1 MKRKGLIALTP
12 ILVFLGVYLVT
23 SILIKDFYKVPVAS
37 AFLLASVYAVL
48 ISKGTLRQRLDLF
61 SEGAGNPRILLMVWI
76 FILAGAFAQTAKDIG
91 AIDATVNL
99 TLRVIPG
106 SMLFAGLF
114 FTACFISM
122 SVGTSVGTIVALVP
136 IATGIAQE
144 AGFSEAFMAAIIVGG
159 AFFGDNLSFIS
170 DTTIAATKALDCA
183 MRDKFKANIRIVAP
197 AVLLVFA
204 IYVVKGLGVSVDVT
218 PEASDPLKLV
228 PYLLVLV
235 LAFAGMDVM
244 LILSLGLGVNL
255 LIGLVTGSLGWAD
268 WLSSVGEGIGGMG
281 SLIIVT
287 LLAGGMM
294 ALIRAGGGLD
304 WLVGALTHRLAA
316 SPAAVSSAAVSSA
329 SHAASSPAAVSPAAV
344 SPAAASSAS
353 HAASSPTAAS
363 PESAAAASVPL
374 PSETAAVAPDSEVS
388 ASAASADAAAAA
400 PAIAGYD
407 RQSRRQRRDAE
418 LSIAALVSLA
428 NLCTA
433 NNTIAII
440 TVGGIAKDIS
450 DRFGLDQK
458 RVASILDTFSCFVQ
472 GLIPYGAQLLMASG
486 LAGVGAAAIIRYLY
500 YPFALGLVALAAIF
514 IPASFRSRK

>member
-1 MKRKGLIALTP
+1 MKKRGLLALTP

-48 ISKGTLRQRLDLF
+48 ISRGSLSRRIGIF
-61 SEGAGNPRILLMVWI
+61 SEGAGNSKVLLMVWI

-91 AIDATVNL
+91 AIEATVNL

-144 AGFSEAFMAAIIVGG
+144 TGFSEAFMAAIIVGG

-183 MRDKFKANIRIVAP
+183 MKDKFKANIRIVAP
-197 AVLLVFA
+197 AVLVVFI
-204 IYVVKGLGVSVDVT
+204 IYIVKGIGVDVAVE
-218 PEASDPLKLV
+218 PGAAEPLKLL

-235 LAFAGMDVM
+235 LALAGMDVL
-244 LILSLGLGVNL
+244 LILSLGIVVNL
-255 LIGLVTGSLGWAD
+255 LIGLVTGSVGWSD
-268 WLSSVGEGIGGMG
+268 WLSSLGEGIGGMG

-304 WLVGALTHRLAA
+304 WLVGALTRHLATPSA
-316 SPAAVSSAAVSSA
+316 PSPSAAD
-329 SHAASSPAAVSPAAV
+329 ASSV
-344 SPAAASSAS
+344 
-353 HAASSPTAAS
+353 T
-363 PESAAAASVPL
+363 
-374 PSETAAVAPDSEVS
+374 
-388 ASAASADAAAAA
+388 
-400 PAIAGYD
+400 
-407 RQSRRQRRDAE
+407 RRQKRGAE

-440 TVGGIAKDIS
+440 TVGGIAKDVS
-450 DRFGLDQK
+450 DRFGLDRR

-514 IPASFRSRK
+514 IPIRLSSRS

>member
-1 MKRKGLIALTP
+1 MKKRGLIALTP

-48 ISKGTLRQRLDLF
+48 ISKGTLRQRLDTF

-136 IATGIAQE
+136 IATGIAQD

-218 PEASDPLKLV
+218 PEAADPLKLV

-244 LILSLGLGVNL
+244 LILSLGMGVNL

-304 WLVGALTHRLAA
+304 WLVGALTRRLVSSPDVSSPDAA
-316 SPAAVSSAAVSSA
+316 SPTAVSSAAVSSA
-329 SHAASSPAAVSPAAV
+329 SHAASSPAA
-344 SPAAASSAS
+344 
-353 HAASSPTAAS
+353 AS

-374 PSETAAVAPDSEVS
+374 SSETAAVAPDSEVS

-400 PAIAGYD
+400 PVIAGYD
-407 RQSRRQRRDAE
+407 RQSRRQRRGAE

-450 DRFGLDQK
+450 DRFGLDRK

-486 LAGVGAAAIIRYLY
+486 LAGIGAAAIIRYLY

>member
-1 MKRKGLIALTP
+1 MKKRGLIALTP
-12 ILVFLGVYLVT
+12 ILIFLGVYLVT
-23 SILIKDFYKVPVAS
+23 SIVIKDFYKVPVAS

-48 ISKGTLRQRLDLF
+48 ISKGSLRERLDIF

-170 DTTIAATKALDCA
+170 DTTIAATKAMDCA
-183 MRDKFKANIRIVAP
+183 MKDKFKANIRIVAP
-197 AVLLVFA
+197 AVLVIFV
-204 IYVVKGLGVSVDVT
+204 IYIIKGIGVDVAVE
-218 PEASDPLKLV
+218 PGVAEPVKLI

-235 LAFAGMDVM
+235 LALAGMDVL
-244 LILSLGLGVNL
+244 LILSLGIAVNL
-255 LIGLVTGSLGWAD
+255 LIGLFTGSLGWAD

-304 WLVGALTHRLAA
+304 WLVGALTRRLGTSAPAA
-316 SPAAVSSAAVSSA
+316 NSPASASSSAPSSTAAEPSANFSSAVS
-329 SHAASSPAAVSPAAV
+329 
-344 SPAAASSAS
+344 
-353 HAASSPTAAS
+353 
-363 PESAAAASVPL
+363 
-374 PSETAAVAPDSEVS
+374 
-388 ASAASADAAAAA
+388 
-400 PAIAGYD
+400 
-407 RQSRRQRRDAE
+407 QRQRRGAE

-440 TVGGIAKDIS
+440 TVGGIAKDVA
-450 DRFGLDQK
+450 DRFGLDK
-458 RVASILDTFSCFVQ
+458 RRVASILDTFSCFVQ

-500 YPFALGLVALAAIF
+500 YPFALGIVALAAIF
-514 IPASFRSRK
+514 IPSRRQTQTRQ

>member
-1 MKRKGLIALTP
+1 MSEKRGGLLALTP

-23 SILIKDFYKVPVAS
+23 SVIIKDFYKVPVAS
-37 AFLLASVYAVL
+37 AFLLASIYAVI
-48 ISKGTLRQRLDLF
+48 ISKGPFRKRIDTF

-76 FILAGAFAQTAKDIG
+76 FILAGAFAQTAQDIG

-183 MRDKFKANIRIVAP
+183 MKDKFKANIRIVAP

-204 IYVVKGLGVSVDVT
+204 IYIFKGLGVSVDVT
-218 PEASDPLKLV
+218 PGAAEPLKLL

-235 LAFAGMDVM
+235 LALAGMDVL
-244 LILSLGLGVNL
+244 LILSLGIGVNL
-255 LIGLVTGSLGWAD
+255 LIGLFTGSLGWAD
-268 WLSSVGEGIGGMG
+268 WLSSVGEGISGMG

-287 LLAGGMM
+287 VLAGGMM

-304 WLVGALTHRLAA
+304 WLVGSLTRRLASA
-316 SPAAVSSAAVSSA
+316 PAGSSTVAAPGL
-329 SHAASSPAAVSPAAV
+329 SSP
-344 SPAAASSAS
+344 
-353 HAASSPTAAS
+353 
-363 PESAAAASVPL
+363 
-374 PSETAAVAPDSEVS
+374 VS
-388 ASAASADAAAAA
+388 APADPSVAATA
-400 PAIAGYD
+400 
-407 RQSRRQRRDAE
+407 SRRQRRGAE

-450 DRFGLDQK
+450 DRFGLDRR

>member
-1 MKRKGLIALTP
+1 M
-12 ILVFLGVYLVT
+12 T

-48 ISKGTLRQRLDLF
+48 ISKGSLGERIGIF
-61 SEGAGNPRILLMVWI
+61 SEGAGNSKVLLMVWI

-91 AIDATVNL
+91 SIDATVNL

-136 IATGIAQE
+136 IATGIAHE

-159 AFFGDNLSFIS
+159 AFFGDNLSFTS
-170 DTTIAATKALDCA
+170 DTTIAATKALDCT
-183 MRDKFKANIRIVAP
+183 MKDKFKANIRIVTP
-197 AVLLVFA
+197 AVLVVFA
-204 IYVVKGLGVSVDVT
+204 IYIVKGIGVDVAVE
-218 PEASDPLKLV
+218 PGAAEPLKLL

-235 LAFAGMDVM
+235 LALAGMDVL
-244 LILSLGLGVNL
+244 LILSLGIFVNL
-255 LIGLVTGSLGWAD
+255 IIGLVTGSLGWVE

-294 ALIRAGGGLD
+294 TLIRAGGGLE
-304 WLVGALTHRLAA
+304 WIVTSLTRRLAPSSSTASGLASSSQVSSVKA
-316 SPAAVSSAAVSSA
+316 SPVTSSD
-329 SHAASSPAAVSPAAV
+329 SSPVI
-344 SPAAASSAS
+344 
-353 HAASSPTAAS
+353 
-363 PESAAAASVPL
+363 
-374 PSETAAVAPDSEVS
+374 PSEAKESFT
-388 ASAASADAAAAA
+388 
-400 PAIAGYD
+400 
-407 RQSRRQRRDAE
+407 RRQRRGAE

-440 TVGGIAKDIS
+440 TVGGIAKDVA
-450 DRFGLDQK
+450 DRFGLDRR

-486 LAGVGAAAIIRYLY
+486 LAGIGAAAIIRYLY
-500 YPFALGLVALAAIF
+500 YPFALGLVAFAAILL
-514 IPASFRSRK
+514 PSRKRV

>member
-1 MKRKGLIALTP
+1 MNEKRRGLLALTP

-23 SILIKDFYKVPVAS
+23 SILIGDFYKVPVAS
-37 AFLLASVYAVL
+37 AFLLASVYAVI
-48 ISKGTLRQRLDLF
+48 ISRGTLRERVDTF
-61 SEGAGNPRILLMVWI
+61 SEGAGNSKVLLMVWI
-76 FILAGAFAQTAKDIG
+76 FILAGAFAQTAQDIG

-106 SMLFAGLF
+106 KLLFAGLF

-122 SVGTSVGTIVALVP
+122 SIGTSVGTIVALVP

-170 DTTIAATKALDCA
+170 DTTIAATKAMDCA

-197 AVLLVFA
+197 AVLLVFV
-204 IYVVKGLGVSVDVT
+204 IYIIKGAGVDAVIEPGAAEPVKL
-218 PEASDPLKLV
+218 L

-235 LAFAGMDVM
+235 LALAGMDVL
-244 LILSLGLGVNL
+244 LILSLGIAVNL
-255 LIGLVTGSLGWAD
+255 LIGLFTGSLGWAD
-268 WLSSVGEGIGGMG
+268 WLASVGEGIGGMG

-287 LLAGGMM
+287 VMAGGMM

-304 WLVGALTHRLAA
+304 YLVSALTSRLAPVPGNAPA
-316 SPAAVSSAAVSSA
+316 SVPSLGSA
-329 SHAASSPAAVSPAAV
+329 SVSVDASAPASGSTSAST
-344 SPAAASSAS
+344 STPAAA
-353 HAASSPTAAS
+353 P
-363 PESAAAASVPL
+363 
-374 PSETAAVAPDSEVS
+374 
-388 ASAASADAAAAA
+388 
-400 PAIAGYD
+400 
-407 RQSRRQRRDAE
+407 SRRQRRGAE

-440 TVGGIAKDIS
+440 TVGGIAKDIA
-450 DRFGLDQK
+450 DRFSLDRK

-500 YPFALGLVALAAIF
+500 YPFALGLVALAAILL
-514 IPASFRSRK
+514 PSFRRH

>member
-1 MKRKGLIALTP
+1 MRKRGLLALTP

-23 SILIKDFYKVPVAS
+23 SIIIKDFYKVPVAS
-37 AFLLASVYAVL
+37 AFLLASIYAVL
-48 ISKGTLRQRLDLF
+48 ISRGPLRERIGIF
-61 SEGAGNPRILLMVWI
+61 SEGAGDSKVFLMVWI

-91 AIDATVNL
+91 AIEATVNL

-144 AGFSEAFMAAIIVGG
+144 TGFSEAFMAAIIVGG

-170 DTTIAATKALDCA
+170 DTTIAATKAMDCA
-183 MRDKFKANIRIVAP
+183 MKDKFKANIRIVAP
-197 AVLLVFA
+197 AVLVVFV
-204 IYVVKGLGVSVDVT
+204 IYVVKGLGVDVSVE
-218 PEASDPLKLV
+218 PGAAEPLKLL
-228 PYLLVLV
+228 PYLLVLG
-235 LAFAGMDVM
+235 LALTGMDVL
-244 LILSLGLGVNL
+244 LILSIGTVVNL
-255 LIGLVTGSLGWAD
+255 LIGLVTGCLGWSG
-268 WLSSVGEGIGGMG
+268 WLSSIGEGISGMG

-304 WLVGALTHRLAA
+304 WLVGALTRRLA
-316 SPAAVSSAAVSSA
+316 SPAAAPSFGVAPQP
-329 SHAASSPAAVSPAAV
+329 SSPV
-344 SPAAASSAS
+344 
-353 HAASSPTAAS
+353 T
-363 PESAAAASVPL
+363 
-374 PSETAAVAPDSEVS
+374 
-388 ASAASADAAAAA
+388 
-400 PAIAGYD
+400 
-407 RQSRRQRRDAE
+407 RRQRRGAE

-440 TVGGIAKDIS
+440 TVGGIAKDVS
-450 DRFGLDQK
+450 DRFGLDRR

-500 YPFALGLVALAAIF
+500 YPFALGLVALTAIF
-514 IPASFRSRK
+514 LPGRRSS

>member
-1 MKRKGLIALTP
+1 MKKRGLLALTP

-37 AFLLASVYAVL
+37 AFLLASIYAVL
-48 ISKGTLRQRLDLF
+48 ISRGPLSRRIGIF
-61 SEGAGNPRILLMVWI
+61 SEGAGNSKVLLMVWI

-91 AIDATVNL
+91 AIEATVNL

-144 AGFSEAFMAAIIVGG
+144 TGFSEAFMAAIIVGG

-170 DTTIAATKALDCA
+170 DTTIAATKAMDCA
-183 MRDKFKANIRIVAP
+183 MKDKFKANIRIVAP
-197 AVLLVFA
+197 AVLVVFI
-204 IYVVKGLGVSVDVT
+204 IYIVKGIGVDVAVE
-218 PEASDPLKLV
+218 PGAAEPLKLL

-235 LAFAGMDVM
+235 LALAGMDVL
-244 LILSLGLGVNL
+244 LILSLGIGVNL
-255 LIGLVTGSLGWAD
+255 IIGLVTGSLGWAD
-268 WLSSVGEGIGGMG
+268 WLSSIGEGIGGMG

-304 WLVGALTHRLAA
+304 WLVGALTRHLA
-316 SPAAVSSAAVSSA
+316 SPAAPAFPVPAV
-329 SHAASSPAAVSPAAV
+329 
-344 SPAAASSAS
+344 
-353 HAASSPTAAS
+353 T
-363 PESAAAASVPL
+363 
-374 PSETAAVAPDSEVS
+374 
-388 ASAASADAAAAA
+388 
-400 PAIAGYD
+400 
-407 RQSRRQRRDAE
+407 RRQRRGAE

-440 TVGGIAKDIS
+440 TVGGIAKDVS
-450 DRFGLDQK
+450 DRFGLDRR

-486 LAGVGAAAIIRYLY
+486 LAGVGAASIIRYLY

-514 IPASFRSRK
+514 LPGRRFS

>member
-1 MKRKGLIALTP
+1 MSEKRGGLLALTP

-23 SILIKDFYKVPVAS
+23 SIIIKDFYKVPVAS
-37 AFLLASVYAVL
+37 AFLLASIYAVI
-48 ISKGTLRQRLDLF
+48 ISKGPFRKRIDTF

-76 FILAGAFAQTAKDIG
+76 FILAGAFAQTAQDIG

-183 MRDKFKANIRIVAP
+183 MKDKFKANIRIVAP

-204 IYVVKGLGVSVDVT
+204 IYIFKGLGVSVDVT
-218 PEASDPLKLV
+218 PGAAEPLKLL

-235 LAFAGMDVM
+235 LALAGMDVL
-244 LILSLGLGVNL
+244 LILSLGIGVNL
-255 LIGLVTGSLGWAD
+255 LIGLFTGSLGWAD
-268 WLSSVGEGIGGMG
+268 WLSSVGEGISGMG

-287 LLAGGMM
+287 VLAGGMM

-304 WLVGALTHRLAA
+304 WLVGSLTRRLAAAPTLADTSTVPAPDLSPSDSAPAA
-316 SPAAVSSAAVSSA
+316 SPA
-329 SHAASSPAAVSPAAV
+329 
-344 SPAAASSAS
+344 
-353 HAASSPTAAS
+353 AAS
-363 PESAAAASVPL
+363 PESAAA
-374 PSETAAVAPDSEVS
+374 
-388 ASAASADAAAAA
+388 DAA
-400 PAIAGYD
+400 PVIAGSD
-407 RQSRRQRRDAE
+407 RQSRRQRRGAE

-450 DRFGLDQK
+450 DRFGLDRR